1 MTMKT
6 ILLLIIFLIP
16 LFGAVKSFGYE
27 QIKILFFILS
37 VSLIGFLWILRK
49 PAIKW
54 NAVKTYSALLVDV
67 LFLTSVFGID
77 PATSFFGREPYFQGW
92 VLYAYLCLFSLLV
105 SQAQIKL
112 EKWALVLC
120 SSAFIVSLLAVKDWV
135 LLNIFSQSVPVY
147 AGRVVSTFG
156 QPNFYAGFLLLSL
169 PFSYYLF
176 KTSTGTSQVKR
187 LSCFG
192 LFSSLISI
200 AGIFVSYSRSAILL
214 GLVLLSLALI
224 DQLKFKLK
232 TGLFLIA
239 AFILMGIFLSV
250 KLSSGLLESEF
261 LKPIQTN
268 NPDLTKESVE
278 KRVYLWPLTFKIAL
292 QRPLSGYGLENI
304 GLAVNNYFEKDKHRL
319 FEENL
324 NISPVLISLK
334 ELYIDHSHNY
344 ILDLLLF
351 SGIFGVLGWLGLLG
365 ALFLNLRQKH
375 HGRNTFILTT
385 GLITYLIW
393 VQFQNQSIVQ
403 LVYFWLLVGLINR
416 KESFEKEPEIS

>member
-54 NAVKTYSALLVDV
+54 NAVKTYSALLVVV
-67 LFLTSVFGID
+67 LFLTSV
-77 PATSFFGREPYFQGW
+77 FGREPYFQGW

-192 LFSSLISI
+192 LFSSLIS
-200 AGIFVSYSRSAILL
+200 SYFPYISS
-214 GLVLLSLALI
+214 LV
-224 DQLKFKLK
+224 
-232 TGLFLIA
+232 
-239 AFILMGIFLSV
+239 
-250 KLSSGLLESEF
+250 
-261 LKPIQTN
+261 
-268 NPDLTKESVE
+268 
-278 KRVYLWPLTFKIAL
+278 
-292 QRPLSGYGLENI
+292 
-304 GLAVNNYFEKDKHRL
+304 
-319 FEENL
+319 
-324 NISPVLISLK
+324 
-334 ELYIDHSHNY
+334 
-344 ILDLLLF
+344 
-351 SGIFGVLGWLGLLG
+351 
-365 ALFLNLRQKH
+365 
-375 HGRNTFILTT
+375 
-385 GLITYLIW
+385 
-393 VQFQNQSIVQ
+393 
-403 LVYFWLLVGLINR
+403 
-416 KESFEKEPEIS
+416 